1 MKDIK
6 HWETRTMKWQER
18 HQKYTSDSKYDIV
31 TLEHE
36 ALVIFC
42 IETGEH
48 KIIKHKEDIEITGE
62 TA

>member
-1 MKDIK
+1 
-6 HWETRTMKWQER
+6 MKWQER

-42 IETGEH
+42 VETGEH
-48 KIIKHKEDIEITGE
+48 KIVKHKEDVENIEVKD
-62 TA
+62 